1 MTESA
6 LSDPFAYLYP
16 EQFVVL
22 TSYRKDGT
30 PMPTTVW
37 FANENGH
44 IYVTTG
50 STAGKIK
57 RIRNNGR
64 VQLAPSDR
72 MGNVHGDTV
81 EARAQEVPASEYE
94 RVNAVL
100 ARKYK
105 EQYDV
110 TRSQMSGGHQST
122 YIDITPA

>member
-6 LSDPFAYLYP
+6 SDPFAYLYP

-30 PMPTTVW
+30 PVPTTVW

-50 STAGKIK
+50 SAAGKIK

-72 MGNVHGDTV
+72 AGHIHGETV
-81 EARAQEVPASEYE
+81 QAQAQEVPTSEYE
-94 RVNAVL
+94 RVNAIL
-100 ARKYK
+100 ANKYK
-105 EQYDV
+105 EQYN
-110 TRSQMSGGHQST
+110 TIRTQRSEGNQST